1 MKTYKILIPVLLI
14 LASAS
19 VVFAVVSNHYT
30 KNIKPAEQVTTN
42 FSLAGSKY
50 SAMLSGS
57 GALDYPLLQTD
68 IDGLFYLANPNGT
81 VVFYEVAPAGLI
93 PYKGTV
99 STLKTKVT
107 CSGQNIPVKLT
118 YIRQGDKITGF
129 GLFTTAISKAPVKI
143 FEYAFFKITSLP
155 SGYGKSGV
163 LLLVDFD
170 KTHFYLNDKLYT
182 EAFILSPG
190 SGKTANLVTN
200 NARTIDITGA
210 FRSDWIMLND
220 GFLNSLGGK
229 PYYLS
234 SRDYNLDK
242 KGLISEIITVG
253 GSKPARVVTGA
264 LGLWAR
270 VTEKGTAYLRGTD
283 NGFKSV
289 LLADKKETVVK
300 EFSGDYFK
308 DYISS
313 GSYVLNK
320 KSLILTDLLTGEDK
334 ALKNVEV
341 NDYSVLSVSPN
352 GAWAVIA
359 STGGTGLKASQSI
372 SFCSLSA
379 GTVKTVTEPLIFLQ
393 TGANFCWLDNNT
405 LLHLRPDS
413 DDGTGI
419 SYCIVKMTDI
429 LAQ

>member
-1 MKTYKILIPVLLI
+1 MKKYRILIPALLI

-19 VVFAVVSNHYT
+19 VVFAVVSNQYA
-30 KNIKPAEQVTTN
+30 KNIKPAEQITTN

-50 SAMLSGS
+50 SAMLSGT
-57 GALDYPLLQTD
+57 GTLNYPLLQTD

-81 VVFYEVAPAGLI
+81 VVFYESSAAGLT
-93 PYKGTV
+93 PYKGKV
-99 STLKTKVT
+99 STLKTTIT

-118 YIRQGDKITGF
+118 YVRQGDKITGF

-143 FEYAFFKITSLP
+143 FAYAFFKITALP
-155 SGYGKSGV
+155 SGYGKNGV
-163 LLLVDFD
+163 LLLADFD
-170 KTHFYLNDKLYT
+170 KTRFYLNDKLYT

-200 NARTIDITGA
+200 NARTVDISGA
-210 FRSDWIMLND
+210 FRPDWIMLND
-220 GFLNSLGGK
+220 GFLNSLGSR

-242 KGLISEIITVG
+242 QGLISEIIAVG
-253 GSKPARVVTGA
+253 GSKPARIVTGA

-270 VTEKGTAYLRGTD
+270 VTEKGTAFLRGTD
-283 NGFKSV
+283 SSFKSV
-289 LLADKKETVVK
+289 LLADKKETVIK
-300 EFSGDYFK
+300 EFAGDYFK

-313 GSYVLNK
+313 GNYVLNK
-320 KSLILTDLLTGEDK
+320 QSLILTDLLTGEKK
-334 ALKNVEV
+334 AIKNIKI
-341 NDYSVLSVSPN
+341 NDYSILSVSPN

-359 STGGTGLKASQSI
+359 TSDKTGLKALQNI
-372 SFCSLSA
+372 FFCSFND
-379 GTVKTVTEPLIFLQ
+379 GTVKSVTEPLIFLQ

-405 LLHLRPDS
+405 LLHLRPCS

-429 LAQ
+429 F